1 MTQRESDHWSIGEVL
16 SLIQEEFPEVTIS
29 KIRFLESQGLI
40 SPERTPSGYRRFY
53 QEDFERLQWI
63 LVQQRDRYLPLRV
76 IRSRLESGDLDG
88 VNEVDVNPVLPLDG
102 LESEPHRPVP
112 RVGRPL
118 AKPSADE
125 AASPGIVD
133 QDNRA
138 DDTEAQDSRADDTE
152 AQDSRA
158 DDTEAQDSRADDTE
172 AAAGERHDTAQ
183 RGAIDLAD
191 PIEEGPAEGDVALG
205 DPVSD
210 PAEWV
215 SLPADRRGKDLPE
228 IGRNAAMTKDE
239 LAEAS
244 GCSLETIIE
253 LERFGLVSGRTI
265 GPTVLYDGEALA
277 IAQLAAQFVAY
288 GLEPRHLRTL
298 KIGAEREVG
307 LLSQVIEPI
316 LYRRDARAHKD
327 AMATLDNMVDITARL
342 QAILVRQMVRELL
355 PSQRG

>member
-63 LVQQRDRYLPLRV
+63 LAQQRDHYLPLRV
-76 IRSRLESGDLDG
+76 IRSRLESGDLEG
-88 VNEVDVNPVLPLDG
+88 ANEVDVRPALPFDG
-102 LESEPHRPVP
+102 LDPEPHRSAP

-118 AKPSADE
+118 RKPAAEISQE
-125 AASPGIVD
+125 AESDQVAVEAPSP
-133 QDNRA
+133 
-138 DDTEAQDSRADDTE
+138 EALE
-152 AQDSRA
+152 ATS
-158 DDTEAQDSRADDTE
+158 
-172 AAAGERHDTAQ
+172 
-183 RGAIDLAD
+183 
-191 PIEEGPAEGDVALG
+191 PAEANSTVEVNL
-205 DPVSD
+205 DPVLEHSEEPIKSDLPND
-210 PAEWV
+210 PA
-215 SLPADRRGKDLPE
+215 PMPTDRRGKDLPG

-244 GCSLETIIE
+244 GCSLETVIE
-253 LERFGLVSGRTI
+253 LERFGLLTGRTI
-265 GPTVLYDGEALA
+265 GPTVLYDGEALT

-307 LLSQVIEPI
+307 LLSQVIEPM
-316 LYRRDARAHKD
+316 LHRRDAQAHEE
-327 AMATLDNMVDITARL
+327 AMETLDNMVGLTARL